1 MADVL
6 SRGSLFPEALIP
18 ELISKV
24 KGHSALAALCGSTPI
39 PFNGLKE
46 FTFTLDKEVDIVA
59 ENGAKTKGG
68 VTVLP
73 VTIVP
78 IKFEY
83 GARVSDEFR
92 YGSDE
97 VRLQYLSAFT
107 EGFARKLAR
116 GLDIAAFHGLNPR
129 TGAASAVI
137 GSNHFDAAVQNL
149 VTYDAAHP
157 DENLDDAIAAIQ
169 AAEGDVTGMALSP
182 AFGAA
187 MAKVKVNGLPQY
199 PEFRFGQKPASFA
212 GIGVDINNTVTVA
225 ATGERTDHAVIGD
238 FASAFKWGYA
248 KQIPLEVI
256 EYGNPDNDQTLGDL
270 KGHNQVYLRCEAYLG
285 WGILDA
291 ASFAVVYA

>member
-18 ELISKV
+18 ELINKV

>member
-18 ELISKV
+18 ELINKV

-46 FTFTLDKEVDIVA
+46 FTFTMDKEVDIVA

>member
-18 ELISKV
+18 ELINKV

-212 GIGVDINNTVTVA
+212 GVGVDINNTVTVA